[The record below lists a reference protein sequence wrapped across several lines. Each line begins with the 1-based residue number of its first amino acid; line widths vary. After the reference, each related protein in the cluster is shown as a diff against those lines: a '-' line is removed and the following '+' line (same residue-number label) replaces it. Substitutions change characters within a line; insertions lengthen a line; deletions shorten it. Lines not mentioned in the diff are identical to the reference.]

1 MTEWKAKGKN
11 VLRAMQFLQ
20 HHRMQ
25 YLDLHADL
33 SVIDH
38 SPQSEAALTNFKVLL
53 LLEISL
59 LLGSD
64 FEWTAPTAAA
74 AAAEEE
80 VQINLLY

>member
-1 MTEWKAKGKN
+1 
-11 VLRAMQFLQ
+11 V
-20 HHRMQ
+20 Q
-25 YLDLHADL
+25 YLGLHADL
-33 SVIDH
+33 SRIDH

-74 AAAEEE
+74 TAAEEE
-80 VQINLLY
+80 VHIKLLD

>member
-1 MTEWKAKGKN
+1 
-11 VLRAMQFLQ
+11 
-20 HHRMQ
+20 MQ
-25 YLDLHADL
+25 YLGLHADL
-33 SVIDH
+33 SRINH

-74 AAAEEE
+74 TVAEEE
-80 VQINLLY
+80 IQINMLD